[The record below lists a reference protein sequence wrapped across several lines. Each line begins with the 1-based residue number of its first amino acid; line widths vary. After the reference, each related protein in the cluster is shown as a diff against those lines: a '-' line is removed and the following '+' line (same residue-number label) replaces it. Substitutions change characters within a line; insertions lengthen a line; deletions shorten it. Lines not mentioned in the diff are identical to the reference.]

1 MKKNESLMNLDD
13 ALTACEEHINSIIPE
28 IIEILVEDQIEYE
41 QVNDYELIIK
51 GKNKKNTKKIINKLN
66 IDPSIVKIL
75 ISLTENLNDTTIR
88 QNYM

>member
-1 MKKNESLMNLDD
+1 MSNNQSLMDLN
-13 ALTACEEHINSIIPE
+13 AILTACEPYLNSIIPE
-28 IIEILVEDQIEYE
+28 IIEILVEEQIEYE

>member
-1 MKKNESLMNLDD
+1 MSNNQSLMDLDEI
-13 ALTACEEHINSIIPE
+13 LTACEPYLNSIIPE